1 MIKNRIE
8 TLLRPFL
15 KSEEDASRLFTVIV
29 PSFVVRSGYF
39 LLAYLTQIAL
49 TRMLGPSRY
58 GIFVYTGTIIFLLM
72 NFSSYG
78 FEVLALRFTSTYLSE
93 NKIALWKGLY
103 KWSLRMLVVISTT
116 VAAGTALFLWI
127 FVYKLHRVAETP
139 YTFPIL
145 VSCSIIPIYT
155 LMNFYGNLLRGQN
168 KLVISFLPDNT
179 IKPLFLLLSL
189 VALRLVL
196 GQMNL
201 YLAIALNLVS
211 FMVAFMFVLALF
223 QKENHLKKEIKAEYD
238 KPVWRKVI
246 GSLFI
251 LTCVGTLHGRIDT
264 IMLRYLKDSSQVGI
278 YYLAERDASALFFFQ
293 YIMSIIISPT
303 IARLNIQDE
312 KEKLQKLIRR
322 MVRWVMVFSLPAFI
336 GMMVFSKPLIL
347 LSGGEFLPG
356 QTALIIICVGHIIDV
371 AFGPV
376 LNFVLMTGY
385 EKYNTIAM
393 GISIVMNVALNLLL
407 TPRMGINGTAIAA
420 ASSTVFWNAYLFIII
435 YRKTGIRTWIF
446 G

>member
-1 MIKNRIE
+1 MIRNRIE

-15 KSEEDASRLFTVIV
+15 KSEEDKSKLFTVIL

-39 LLAYLTQIAL
+39 VLAYLTQIVL
-49 TRMLGPSRY
+49 TRTLGPSRY

-93 NKIALWKGLY
+93 NKTALWKGLY
-103 KWSLRMLVVISTT
+103 KWSLRMLIIISTT
-116 VAAGTALFLWI
+116 VAVGTALFLWI
-127 FVYKLHRVAETP
+127 AVYKLHLVAETP

-145 VSCSIIPIYT
+145 VSCAIIPLYT

-168 KLVISFLPDNT
+168 KLVVSFLPDNT
-179 IKPLFLLLSL
+179 VKPLFLLVSL
-189 VALRLVL
+189 VVFRLLL
-196 GQMNL
+196 GPLDL
-201 YLAIALNLVS
+201 YLAIGLNLFS
-211 FMVAFMFVLALF
+211 FMVAFTFVVAIF

-264 IMLRYLKDSSQVGI
+264 IMLGYLKNSAQVGI
-278 YYLAERDASALFFFQ
+278 YYLAERLAGTLFFFQ
-293 YIMSIIISPT
+293 YIMSIIISPS
-303 IARLNIQDE
+303 IARLNVLDE
-312 KEKLQKLIRR
+312 KDKLQKLISRT
-322 MVRWVMVFSLPAFI
+322 VRWVMLFSMPAFI
-336 GMMVFSKPLIL
+336 GIVVFSRPIIL

-393 GISIVMNVALNLLL
+393 GMGIVINVALNLLL
-407 TPRMGINGTAIAA
+407 TPRMGITGTAIAA
-420 ASSTVFWNAYLFIII
+420 ASSTVLWNLYLFYIIHK
-435 YRKTGIRTWIF
+435 KTGIRTWIL

>member
-15 KSEEDASRLFTVIV
+15 KGEEDISKLFTVIL
-29 PSFVVRSGYF
+29 PSFAVRSGYF
-39 LLAYLTQIAL
+39 MLAYLTQIAL

-58 GIFVYTGTIIFLLM
+58 GVFVYTGTIIFLLM

-93 NKIALWKGLY
+93 NKTALWKGLY
-103 KWSLRMLVVISTT
+103 KWSLRMLIIISTT
-116 VAAGTALFLWI
+116 VAAGTAIYLGVS
-127 FVYKLHRVAETP
+127 VYWLHFMAETP
-139 YTFPIL
+139 YTLAIL

-168 KLVISFLPDNT
+168 KLVVSFLPDNT
-179 IKPLFLLLSL
+179 IKPLFLLLAL
-189 VALRLVL
+189 VAFRLIL

-211 FMVAFMFVLALF
+211 FMVAFAFVVAIF
-223 QKENHLKKEIKAEYD
+223 QKGNHLKGIKAEYD
-238 KPVWRKVI
+238 KPVWRKLI

-251 LTCVGTLHGRIDT
+251 LTSVYTLHGRIDT

-278 YYLAERDASALFFFQ
+278 YYLAERYATTLFFFQ
-293 YIMSIIISPT
+293 NIMGSIISPS
-303 IARLNIQDE
+303 IARLSIQDE
-312 KEKLQKLIRR
+312 KDKLQKLISR
-322 MVRWVMVFSLPAFI
+322 MVRWVMLFSLPVFI
-336 GMMVFSKPLIL
+336 VMVAFSKPILL
-347 LSGGEFLPG
+347 LSGSEFLPG
-356 QTALIIICVGHIIDV
+356 QSALIIICIGHIIDV

-376 LNFVLMTGY
+376 LSFVLMTGY

-393 GISIVMNVALNLLL
+393 AMGIVMNVVLNLLL
-407 TPRMGINGTAIAA
+407 TPSMGITGTAIAA
-420 ASSTVFWNAYLFIII
+420 ASSTVLWNLYLFIII
-435 YRKTGIRTWIF
+435 YRKTGIRTWVL

>member
-15 KSEEDASRLFTVIV
+15 KSEEDKSKLFTVIL

-58 GIFVYTGTIIFLLM
+58 GVFVYTGTIIFLLM

-93 NKIALWKGLY
+93 NKMALWKGLY
-103 KWSLRMLVVISTT
+103 KWSLRMLVIISTM
-116 VAAGTALFLWI
+116 VAAGTALYLWVS
-127 FVYKLHRVAETP
+127 VYWLHVMAETP
-139 YTFPIL
+139 YTMPIL

-189 VALRLVL
+189 VALRLIL
-196 GQMNL
+196 GRMNL

-211 FMVAFMFVLALF
+211 FIVAFTFVVALF
-223 QKENHLKKEIKAEYD
+223 QKGNHTKGVVAEYD

-246 GSLFI
+246 GSLFV

-293 YIMSIIISPT
+293 YIMSIIISPS
-303 IARLNIQDE
+303 IARLNIRDE
-312 KEKLQKLIRR
+312 KDKLQRVISR
-322 MVRWVMVFSLPAFI
+322 MVRWVMLFSLPAFVV
-336 GMMVFSKPLIL
+336 MVAFSKPIIM

-356 QTALIIICVGHIIDV
+356 QTALIIICIGHIIDV

-393 GISIVMNVALNLLL
+393 AISIGMNIVLNLLL
-407 TPRMGINGTAIAA
+407 TPRMGITGTAIAA
-420 ASSTVFWNAYLFIII
+420 ASSTVFWNLYLFIII
-435 YRKTGIRTWIF
+435 YKKTGIRTWIF

>member
-15 KSEEDASRLFTVIV
+15 KSEEDKSKLFTVIL

-58 GIFVYTGTIIFLLM
+58 GVFVYTGTIIFLLM

-93 NKIALWKGLY
+93 NKMALWKGLY
-103 KWSLRMLVVISTT
+103 KWSLRMLVIIGTT
-116 VAAGTALFLWI
+116 VAAGTALYLWVS
-127 FVYKLHRVAETP
+127 VYWLRFMAETP
-139 YTFPIL
+139 YTLPIL

-179 IKPLFLLLSL
+179 IKPFFLLLSL
-189 VALRLVL
+189 VALRLIL

-211 FMVAFMFVLALF
+211 FIVAFAFVVAIF
-223 QKENHLKKEIKAEYD
+223 QKGNHTKEIKAEYD
-238 KPVWRKVI
+238 KPMWRKVI
-246 GSLFI
+246 GSLFV

-293 YIMSIIISPT
+293 YIMSIIISPS
-303 IARLNIQDE
+303 IARLNILTE
-312 KEKLQKLIRR
+312 KDKLQKLISR
-322 MVRWVMVFSLPAFI
+322 MVRWVMLFSLPAFAI
-336 GMMVFSKPLIL
+336 IVLFSKPIIL

-356 QTALIIICVGHIIDV
+356 QTALIIICIGHIIDV

-376 LNFVLMTGY
+376 LSFVLMTGY
-385 EKYNTIAM
+385 EKYNT
-393 GISIVMNVALNLLL
+393 
-407 TPRMGINGTAIAA
+407 
-420 ASSTVFWNAYLFIII
+420 
-435 YRKTGIRTWIF
+435 
-446 G
+446 